1 MAVAGLVVDL
11 EAGMEA
17 AGSAEGSEAAME
29 AAATEAVPAAE
40 TGVGVMAAARA
51 AAVGVR
57 CWAGT
62 AAETAKGARRSIRLC
77 KLTVDRTA
85 TAAAAAKT
93 RRRASAGRGATRA
106 FAGEMVSGPYFLRR
120 GESVAYPKRQK
131 RKALARCA
139 VSR

>member
-1 MAVAGLVVDL
+1 MAAAGLVVDL
-11 EAGMEA
+11 EAAMEA
-17 AGSAEGSEAAME
+17 AGSAEGSEAGSV
-29 AAATEAVPAAE
+29 AAGSAVVPAAE

-62 AAETAKGARRSIRLC
+62 AAETAKAAQRSIRLC

-93 RRRASAGRGATRA
+93 RRRASAGRGATRV
-106 FAGEMVSGPYFLRR
+106 FAGEMVRCPYFLRQV
-120 GESVAYPKRQK
+120 ESVAYPKRQE
-131 RKALARCA
+131 RKAVARCA